1 MATTHDVARSSMT
14 VSGAKRRR
22 LPERPPVRWL
32 LWIGLAGFA
41 AAIAMALANCLPGF
55 SSSREV
61 HGLAAELDRLAIADR
76 SEFPS
81 LQARFV
87 SLARGSTDELV
98 AFATRAGGRPE
109 ARELVLFTLVDV
121 IGPRNVTAGERRA
134 LELWR
139 DPTEDRLVRAAS
151 LRAALALGRD
161 CGPCEGPDAVRCMIH
176 LLDLCGVDC
185 RDEIRARLESLGSLL
200 CARLRP
206 STTVHDA
213 LVSGLETDAAVEFS
227 ARCLSVLPGARVP
240 DSVRL
245 GVIAR
250 LRASLARLPPSEQI
264 YVRRAMEAVDRIP

>member
-1 MATTHDVARSSMT
+1 MATTHDVASSSTT
-14 VSGAKRRR
+14 VSGTKRRR
-22 LPERPPVRWL
+22 LPEGPHSRWL

-41 AAIAMALANCLPGF
+41 AAIAMALAHCWPGL
-55 SSSREV
+55 SSSRGV

-109 ARELVLFTLVDV
+109 ARELVLFALIDV
-121 IGPRNVTAGERRA
+121 IGPRSVTASERRA

-139 DPTEDRLVRAAS
+139 DPTEDRLVRAAA
-151 LRAALALGRD
+151 LRAGLALGSGCD
-161 CGPCEGPDAVRCMIH
+161 PCEGPEAVRCMIQ
-176 LLDLCGVDC
+176 LLDLCGLDC
-185 RDEIRARLESLGSLL
+185 PDDTRARLESIGPLL

-206 STTVHDA
+206 STAVHDA
-213 LVSGLETDAAVEFS
+213 LVEGLEKDAAVDFS
-227 ARCLSVLPGARVP
+227 ARCLSVLPGTRVP

-250 LRASLARLPPSEQI
+250 LRASLPRLPESSQF
-264 YVRRAMEAVDRIP
+264 YVRRAIESVQRIP